1 MKSSAH
7 PFPGTLT
14 AAGTL
19 AAAVLQPVF
28 SGLQAANDN
37 DEPEPPPAVA
47 APIPHIGPSALFD
60 ASWIFHPVFS
70 AAAA

>member
-7 PFPGTLT
+7 PFLKLT

-28 SGLQAANDN
+28 RAYGART
-37 DEPEPPPAVA
+37 
-47 APIPHIGPSALFD
+47 
-60 ASWIFHPVFS
+60 ASRAIVS
-70 AAAA
+70 SMQLS